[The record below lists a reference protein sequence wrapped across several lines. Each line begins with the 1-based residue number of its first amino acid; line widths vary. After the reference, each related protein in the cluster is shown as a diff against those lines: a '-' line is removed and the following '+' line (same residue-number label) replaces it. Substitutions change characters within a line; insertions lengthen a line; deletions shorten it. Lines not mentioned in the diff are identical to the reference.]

1 MWQPIKSAPLGEP
14 ILLYF
19 PKQMRSWDTSDVKL
33 EPRVVTGMR
42 DRPIDCW
49 HEVESLQEIEG
60 QPSHWMPLPDAPLR
74 STSFGLQPVL
84 SPRAIDFGSED
95 DAADH

>member
-74 STSFGLQPVL
+74 S
-84 SPRAIDFGSED
+84 
-95 DAADH
+95 